1 MLMFLQ
7 VTSDLIFEL
16 TKQTN
21 STKLTFWM
29 FFNYVFREL
38 ISNKIYEV
46 TNFKSILYFLDM
58 ASMISFSPKELRP
71 LEKVSFEFVFSRDSL
86 RLQFV
91 YIYNH
96 TFHIPCDRYM

>member
-1 MLMFLQ
+1 
-7 VTSDLIFEL
+7 
-16 TKQTN
+16 
-21 STKLTFWM
+21 M

-96 TFHIPCDRYM
+96 TFHIPCDRYMWYNK